1 MPAGVERKMLSVHVL
16 VDVVSKDKLRK
27 FSFGLDK
34 TTEENDVEDWVIHF
48 SLFERSRKDDV
59 FGEPILHVDVDVK
72 TKNFRKMEVTAAKGF
87 NQIQTER
94 TLVDVATVADRVNA
108 GKAAEAA
115 LAKSVERV
123 IESRE
128 IA

>member
-1 MPAGVERKMLSVHVL
+1 MPAGVERKVLSVHVV
-16 VDVVSKDKLRK
+16 VDVLSKDKLRK

-34 TTEENDVEDWVIHF
+34 TTEQNDVEDWVIHF
-48 SLFERSRKDDV
+48 NLFERSSKEDV
-59 FGEPILHVDVDVK
+59 FREPVIHVDVDVK
-72 TKNFRKMEVTAAKGF
+72 ARNFRKMDVTAAKGF

-94 TLVDVATVADRVNA
+94 TLVDVAAVADRVHA
-108 GKAAEAA
+108 GKAAETA

>member
-1 MPAGVERKMLSVHVL
+1 MPAGVERKVLSVHVV
-16 VDVVSKDKLRK
+16 VDVLSKDKLRK

-34 TTEENDVEDWVIHF
+34 TTEENDAEDWVIHF
-48 SLFERSRKDDV
+48 NLFERSSKNDV
-59 FGEPILHVDVDVK
+59 FKEPVIHVDVDVK
-72 TKNFRKMEVTAAKGF
+72 ARNFRKMDVTAAKGF

-94 TLVDVATVADRVNA
+94 TLVDVAAVADRVHA
-108 GKAAEAA
+108 GKAAETA

>member
-16 VDVVSKDKLRK
+16 VDVLSKDKLRK

-48 SLFERSRKDDV
+48 NLFERSTKDDV
-59 FGEPILHVDVDVK
+59 FKEPVIHVDVDVK
-72 TKNFRKMEVTAAKGF
+72 ARNFRKMDVTAAKGF

-94 TLVDVATVADRVNA
+94 TLVDVAAVADRVHA
-108 GKAAEAA
+108 GKAAETA

>member
-1 MPAGVERKMLSVHVL
+1 MPAGVERKVLSVHVV
-16 VDVVSKDKLRK
+16 VDVLSKDKLRK

-34 TTEENDVEDWVIHF
+34 TTEENDVQDWVIHF
-48 SLFERSRKDDV
+48 NLFERSSKDDV
-59 FGEPILHVDVDVK
+59 FKEPVIHVDVDVK
-72 TKNFRKMEVTAAKGF
+72 ARNFRKMEVTAAKGF

-94 TLVDVATVADRVNA
+94 TLVDVAAVADRVHG
-108 GKAAEAA
+108 GKAAETA

>member
-16 VDVVSKDKLRK
+16 VDVMSKDKLRK

-34 TTEENDVEDWVIHF
+34 TTEQNDVEDWVIHF
-48 SLFERSRKDDV
+48 SLFQRSRKDEV
-59 FGEPILHVDVDVK
+59 FTEPVLHVDVDVK
-72 TKNFRKMEVTAAKGF
+72 TRNFPKIEVTAAKGF

-108 GKAAEAA
+108 GKAAETA
-115 LAKSVERV
+115 LARSVERV

>member
-1 MPAGVERKMLSVHVL
+1 MPAGVERKVLSVHVV
-16 VDVVSKDKLRK
+16 VDVLSKDKLRK

-48 SLFERSRKDDV
+48 NLFERSSKNDV
-59 FGEPILHVDVDVK
+59 FKEPVIHVDVDVK
-72 TKNFRKMEVTAAKGF
+72 ARNFRKMDVTAAKGF

-94 TLVDVATVADRVNA
+94 TLVDVAAVADRVHA
-108 GKAAEAA
+108 GKAAETA

-123 IESRE
+123 IESRA

>member
-1 MPAGVERKMLSVHVL
+1 MPAGVERKVLSVHVV
-16 VDVVSKDKLRK
+16 VDVLSKDKLRK
-27 FSFGLDK
+27 FSFGLNK

-48 SLFERSRKDDV
+48 NLFERSSKDDV
-59 FGEPILHVDVDVK
+59 FREPVIHVDVDVK
-72 TKNFRKMEVTAAKGF
+72 ARNFRKMDVTAAKGF

-94 TLVDVATVADRVNA
+94 TLVDVAVVADRVHA
-108 GKAAEAA
+108 GKAAETA

>member
-1 MPAGVERKMLSVHVL
+1 MPAGVERKLLSVHVV
-16 VDVVSKDKLRK
+16 VDVLSKDKLRK

-48 SLFERSRKDDV
+48 NLFERSSKDDV
-59 FGEPILHVDVDVK
+59 FKEPVIHVDVDVK
-72 TKNFRKMEVTAAKGF
+72 ARNFRKMDVTAARGF

-94 TLVDVATVADRVNA
+94 TLVDVATVADRVRA
-108 GKAAEAA
+108 GTAAETA

>member
-1 MPAGVERKMLSVHVL
+1 MPAGVERKVLSVHVV
-16 VDVVSKDKLRK
+16 VDVLSKDKLRK

-48 SLFERSRKDDV
+48 NLFERSSKNDV
-59 FGEPILHVDVDVK
+59 FKEPVIHVDIDVK
-72 TKNFRKMEVTAAKGF
+72 ARNFRKMDVTAAKGF

-94 TLVDVATVADRVNA
+94 TLVDVAAVADRVHA
-108 GKAAEAA
+108 GKAAETA

>member
-1 MPAGVERKMLSVHVL
+1 MPAGVERKVLSVHVV
-16 VDVVSKDKLRK
+16 VDVLSKDKLRK

-48 SLFERSRKDDV
+48 NLFERSSKDDV
-59 FGEPILHVDVDVK
+59 FKEPVIHVDVDVK
-72 TKNFRKMEVTAAKGF
+72 ARNFRKMDVTAAKGF

-94 TLVDVATVADRVNA
+94 TLVDVAAVADRVHA
-108 GKAAEAA
+108 GKAAETA

>member
-1 MPAGVERKMLSVHVL
+1 MPAGVERKVLSVHVV
-16 VDVVSKDKLRK
+16 VDVLSKDKLRK
-27 FSFGLDK
+27 FAFGLDK

-48 SLFERSRKDDV
+48 NLFERSSKNDV
-59 FGEPILHVDVDVK
+59 FKEPVIHVDVDVK
-72 TKNFRKMEVTAAKGF
+72 ARNFRKMDVTAAKGF

-94 TLVDVATVADRVNA
+94 TLVDVAAVADRVHA
-108 GKAAEAA
+108 GKAAETA

-123 IESRE
+123 IESRA

>member
-1 MPAGVERKMLSVHVL
+1 
-16 VDVVSKDKLRK
+16 
-27 FSFGLDK
+27 LDK

-59 FGEPILHVDVDVK
+59 FGEPDLHVDVDVK

-108 GKAAEAA
+108 GKAAETA